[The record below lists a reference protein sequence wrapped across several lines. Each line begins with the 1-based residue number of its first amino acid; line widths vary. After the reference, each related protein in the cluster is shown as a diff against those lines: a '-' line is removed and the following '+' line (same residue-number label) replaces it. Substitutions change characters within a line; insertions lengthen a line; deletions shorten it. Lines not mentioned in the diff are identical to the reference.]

1 MDNPLA
7 SPITLLALVFGLVEF
22 CKKLDLQGKALTV
35 VSLVLGVAGGI
46 AQYIFANGIPVG
58 YQAWMGAGGLG
69 LAVGL
74 AACGVYDFL
83 DGRLPKVES

>member
-1 MDNPLA
+1 MENPLS

-22 CKKLDLQGKALTV
+22 VKKLDLQGKALTV
-35 VSLVLGVAGGI
+35 VSLLLGAAGGV
-46 AQYIFANGIPVG
+46 AQYIYANGVPVT
-58 YQAWMGAGGLG
+58 YQQWMGAGGLG

-83 DGRLPKVES
+83 DQRFPKSE